1 MIKQELDTPTL
12 LLDLDRVQ
20 QNIDDMA
27 AFAAKEGVRLRPHAK
42 THKTPQIGRMQMD
55 AGAAGLTLAKLGE
68 AEVFVAAGLTDI
80 LIAYPIVGPTKLRR
94 LFDLCERATITTV
107 LDHLEIAEGLSRAAV
122 EREQELSV
130 LVEVNTGLNR
140 CGVVP
145 GQPVVDLAL
154 AVARLPGLRFD
165 GLLTHEGQAMA
176 AGGPDQVRAAGL
188 TAGEDMAETAALIQA
203 AGLEVPVISV
213 GLTATAKVTATVA
226 GVTEMRPGIY
236 AFYDRGEVLHGV
248 ASWQD
253 CAATVL
259 ATVVTRPV
267 PDRVIV
273 DAGSKSLSSD
283 GILIRPPASSHGY
296 IVGHPDWTLEKLSEE
311 HGWMK
316 IPPDDPARI
325 GDKVEIIP
333 NHICP
338 VFNLFNEM
346 ALVRAD
352 EVVGRWEVA
361 ARGKLQ

>member
-1 MIKQELDTPTL
+1 MLKQELDTPSL
-12 LLDLDRVQ
+12 IVDLEKLQ
-20 QNIDDMA
+20 HNIDDMA
-27 AFAAKEGVRLRPHAK
+27 AFAARESVRLRPHAK
-42 THKTPQIGRMQMD
+42 THKTPEIGRMQMD

-94 LFDLCERATITTV
+94 LFDLCERASITTV
-107 LDHLEIAEGLSRAAV
+107 LDHREIAEGLSRAAV
-122 EREQELSV
+122 ERDQELSV

-145 GQPVVDLAL
+145 GQPAVDLAL

-165 GLLTHEGQAMA
+165 GLLTHEGQAMI
-176 AGGPDQVRAAGL
+176 AGGPVQVRAAGL
-188 TAGEDMAETAALIQA
+188 TAGEAMAETAASIRA

-226 GVTEMRPGIY
+226 DVTEMRPGIY

-248 ASWQD
+248 ASWKD

-283 GILIRPPASSHGY
+283 GILIQPPASSHGY
-296 IVGHPDWTLEKLSEE
+296 VVGHPDWALEKLSEE

-316 IPPDDPARI
+316 ISPDDPVRI

-338 VFNLFNEM
+338 VFNLFSEM
-346 ALVRAD
+346 VLARAD
-352 EVVGRWEVA
+352 EVVGRWKVS